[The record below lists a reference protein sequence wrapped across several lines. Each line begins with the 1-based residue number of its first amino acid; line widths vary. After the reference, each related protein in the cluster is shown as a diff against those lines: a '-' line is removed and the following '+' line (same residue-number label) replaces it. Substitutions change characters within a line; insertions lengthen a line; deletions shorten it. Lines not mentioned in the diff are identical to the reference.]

1 MGGLGAQ
8 KIISEPAITPEIV
21 AAHGLSD
28 DEYRKIVQLLGREP
42 NYTELGVFSVMWS
55 EHCSYKSSRPHLKRL
70 PTKGKAVIQG
80 PGENAGVVDIGGGLA
95 AVFKMESHN
104 HPSFIEPYQGAA
116 TGVGGILRDVFT
128 MGARPVASLNS
139 LRFGAI
145 DHPRTR
151 YLLSGVVAGI
161 GGYGNCIGVPTVGG
175 EIYFDESYNANIL
188 VNAFTL
194 GIAETRRIFKGRAEG
209 AGNPVI
215 YVGAKTGRDGIHGAT
230 MASESFSDESEKKR
244 PTVQVGDPFT
254 EKLLLEACL
263 ALMKTDLIVG
273 IQDMGAA
280 GLTSSSVEMAD
291 RGGAGI
297 ELELSRVP
305 LRETGMT
312 PYEILLSESQER
324 MLLVAKSGREDEVKK
339 IFERWDLDAVVIGR
353 VTDDRMYR
361 ALYNGVEVVRIPVA
375 ALTSEAP
382 VYQRPAERPASMDEL
397 QRLDMDSIPAPA
409 DLTTALKLL
418 LDSPNIASKE
428 WVYRQYDH
436 LVRSNTVVGPS
447 ADAAVIRIKGLKQG
461 LALTVDGNGRYCY
474 LDPYVGGILAV
485 VEAARNLAC
494 VGARPL
500 GLSDCLNFGSPERAE
515 VMWQFSQV
523 IDGMRDACVT
533 LEIPVVSGN
542 VSFYNETDG
551 VPIFPTPTIAMVGLL
566 PRAERYVTPWFKA
579 EGDVVVLLG
588 RTREELGGSEYLK
601 IVHGLVKGTPP
612 WIDLRLERAVQQ
624 TCLKAAGKGLLRSA
638 HDVSDGGLAVALAE
652 CCVGGPDKPIGAR
665 IELRDMIR
673 GDALL
678 FGESQSRIVVT
689 VKPTD
694 VGRLQQIADKEAA
707 PMQVIGEVGGSR
719 LSLQPFA
726 QISVEEA
733 RSIWAQGL
741 ERRIKGT

>member
-1 MGGLGAQ
+1 MGRVATFSQPML
-8 KIISEPAITPEIV
+8 TPEV
-21 AAHGLSD
+21 VVAHGLTD
-28 DEYRKIVQLLGREP
+28 EEYRKIVDLLGREP

-55 EHCSYKSSRPHLKRL
+55 EHCSYKSSKPFLKRL
-70 PTKGKAVIQG
+70 PTEGKAVIQG
-80 PGENAGVVDIGGGLA
+80 PGENAGIVDIGNGLA

-139 LRFGAI
+139 LRFGSF

-161 GGYGNCIGVPTVGG
+161 GGYGNSIGVPTVGG
-175 EIYFDESYNANIL
+175 EVFFDESYNANIL

-194 GIAETRRIFKGRAEG
+194 GIVKKQRIFKGRATG
-209 AGNPVI
+209 VGNPVI

-230 MASESFSDESEKKR
+230 MASESFSEESEKKR

-263 ALMKTDLIVG
+263 ELMKTDLIVG

-280 GLTSSSVEMAD
+280 GLTSSSVEMAE
-291 RGGAGI
+291 RGGTGV
-297 ELELSRVP
+297 ELELGRVP

-324 MLLVAKSGREDEVKK
+324 MLLVAKKGKESQVKK
-339 IFERWDLDAVVIGR
+339 IFERWDLDAVVIGK
-353 VTDDRMYR
+353 VTKDRIYR
-361 ALYNGVEVVRIPVA
+361 ALFDGAEVARIPVA

-382 VYQRPAERPASMDEL
+382 VYHRPMERPAALDEL
-397 QRLDMDSIPAPA
+397 QRLDLDAIPAPA
-409 DLTTALKLL
+409 DMATALKVL

-447 ADAAVIRIKGLKQG
+447 ADAAVIRIKGVKQG
-461 LALTVDGNGRYCY
+461 LALTVDGNGRYCF

-485 VEAARNLAC
+485 AEAARNLAA

-500 GLSDCLNFGSPERAE
+500 GLSDCLNFGSPERPE

-523 IDGMRDACVT
+523 IEGMRDACVV
-533 LEIPVVSGN
+533 LGVPVVSGN

-551 VPIFPTPTIAMVGLL
+551 VPIFPTPTIAMVGIL
-566 PRAERYVTPWFKA
+566 PRVERHVTPWFKA
-579 EGDVVVLLG
+579 AGDIVVLFG

-624 TCLKAAGKGLLRSA
+624 ACLKAIEKGIVRSA

-652 CCVGGPDKPIGAR
+652 CCIAGPDKPLGAR
-665 IELRDMIR
+665 IELREMMR
-673 GDALL
+673 ADALL
-678 FGESQSRIVVT
+678 FGESQSRIVVS
-689 VKPTD
+689 VREKD
-694 VGRLQQIADKEAA
+694 LARLRQIAAQEGA
-707 PMQVIGEVGGSR
+707 PMQAIGEVGGSR
-719 LSLQPFA
+719 LSIQQLMQLP
-726 QISVEEA
+726 VEELHT
-733 RSIWAQGL
+733 IWTHGL
-741 ERRIKGT
+741 ERRIKEG